1 MNRQRETIYAER
13 DKVLHNE
20 DLTESVRGFLDEELE
35 VLVDAHAGGTDTGAW
50 DMAGLANALE
60 VMGLGGPATS
70 EDELWEVAT
79 GRDTLVAHLQ
89 ELADAKL
96 EAKENEHGDEVWSQ
110 VERVVLLRTIDSLW
124 VEHLTEL
131 DDMRR
136 GIGLRGYAQQDP
148 LNEYRREAFR
158 MYEEFRDLI
167 RHQVASSIFRV
178 TVQKQPAPA
187 VGGDPAGAAAM
198 AAGVAALTGARARA
212 AAGARAGSAAAGAAA
227 ATPAPS
233 GVRNVQERLGDGPA
247 TNGSGAGAAE
257 AAPGQARPGYTPTGE
272 RIGRNDPCW
281 CGSGAKYKK
290 CHGR

>member
-1 MNRQRETIYAER
+1 M
-13 DKVLHNE
+13 
-20 DLTESVRGFLDEELE
+20 
-35 VLVDAHAGGTDTGAW
+35 
-50 DMAGLANALE
+50 
-60 VMGLGGPATS
+60 
-70 EDELWEVAT
+70 
-79 GRDTLVAHLQ
+79 
-89 ELADAKL
+89 
-96 EAKENEHGDEVWSQ
+96 
-110 VERVVLLRTIDSLW
+110 VERLVLLRTIDSLW

-178 TVQKQPAPA
+178 TVQMQPAG
-187 VGGDPAGAAAM
+187 GGDPAGAAQM
-198 AAGVAALTGARARA
+198 AAGIAALS
-212 AAGARAGSAAAGAAA
+212 GARAGGAQAGGAVRASGTAAAGAAA
-227 ATPAPS
+227 AAANPSPS

-247 TNGSGAGAAE
+247 TNGA
-257 AAPGQARPGYTPTGE
+257 GQARPGYTPTGE

-281 CGSGAKYKK
+281 CGSGNKYKK